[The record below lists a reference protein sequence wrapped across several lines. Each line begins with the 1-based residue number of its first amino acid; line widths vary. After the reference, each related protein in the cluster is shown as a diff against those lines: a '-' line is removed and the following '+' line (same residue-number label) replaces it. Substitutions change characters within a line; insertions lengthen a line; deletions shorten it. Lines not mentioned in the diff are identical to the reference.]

1 MVEKFHEELKKLKKE
16 VVEMGDLAKEMLS
29 YAVESLKERDKEL
42 ASKVIEKKKKIAD
55 MDEKIEQDALS
66 LIALYQPM
74 AKDMRTIA
82 CVLKMI
88 TYLTRVGRYG
98 KDIAKVAIEL
108 ADQPHIAKVAIEL
121 ADQPHIAK
129 LVEIPHMAEMVC
141 GMIDDAIR
149 AFEDENVSRIEDFE
163 ERDSEID
170 ALRYSIFREC
180 ITYMIEDP
188 KNITRCMHY
197 AMVARYLERCADH
210 ACKMAEKIHYMV
222 TGDHIEIK

>member
-29 YAVESLKERDKEL
+29 NAVEALKDRNKEV
-42 ASKVIEKKKKIAD
+42 ASQVIEKKKKIAD
-55 MDEKIEQDALS
+55 MDERIEQDALR

-74 AKDMRTIA
+74 AKDMRKIA

-108 ADQPHIAKVAIEL
+108 ADQPHIAR
-121 ADQPHIAK
+121 
-129 LVEIPHMAEMVC
+129 LVEIPHMADMVC
-141 GMIDDAIR
+141 GMIEDALE
-149 AFEDENVSRIEDFE
+149 AFENEDVFLIRDFE

-180 ITYMIEDP
+180 ITYMMEDA

-210 ACKMAEKIHYMV
+210 ACKMAEKINYMV
-222 TGDHIEIK
+222 TGERKEIR

>member
-16 VVEMGDLAKEMLS
+16 VVEMGNLAKEMLS
-29 YAVESLKERDKEL
+29 NAVEALKDRNKEA
-42 ASKVIEKKKKIAD
+42 ASQVIEKKKKIAD
-55 MDEKIEQDALS
+55 MDERIEQDALR

-74 AKDMRTIA
+74 ARDMRKIA

-108 ADQPHIAKVAIEL
+108 ADQPHIAR
-121 ADQPHIAK
+121 
-129 LVEIPHMAEMVC
+129 LVEIPHMADMVC
-141 GMIDDAIR
+141 SMIEDALK
-149 AFEDENVSRIEDFE
+149 AFENEDVSLIKDFE

-180 ITYMIEDP
+180 ITYMMEDA

-210 ACKMAEKIHYMV
+210 ACKMAEKINYMV
-222 TGDHIEIK
+222 TGERKEIR

>member
-16 VVEMGDLAKEMLS
+16 VVEMGNLAKEMLS
-29 YAVESLKERDKEL
+29 NAVEALKDRDKEA
-42 ASKVIEKKKKIAD
+42 ASQVIEKKKKIAD
-55 MDEKIEQDALS
+55 MDERIEQDALR

-74 AKDMRTIA
+74 ARDMRKIA

-108 ADQPHIAKVAIEL
+108 ADQPHIAR
-121 ADQPHIAK
+121 
-129 LVEIPHMAEMVC
+129 LVEIPHMADMVC
-141 GMIDDAIR
+141 SMIEDALK
-149 AFEDENVSRIEDFE
+149 AFENEDVSLIRDFE

-180 ITYMIEDP
+180 ITYMMEDA

-210 ACKMAEKIHYMV
+210 ACKMAEKINYMV
-222 TGDHIEIK
+222 TGERKEIK

>member
-16 VVEMGDLAKEMLS
+16 IVEMGNLAKEMLS
-29 YAVESLKERDKEL
+29 NAVEALKDRDKEA
-42 ASKVIEKKKKIAD
+42 ASQVIEKKKKIAD
-55 MDEKIEQDALS
+55 MDERIEQDALR

-74 AKDMRTIA
+74 ARDMRTIA

-108 ADQPHIAKVAIEL
+108 ADQPHIAR
-121 ADQPHIAK
+121 
-129 LVEIPHMAEMVC
+129 LVEIPHMADMVC
-141 GMIDDAIR
+141 SMIEDALK
-149 AFEDENVSRIEDFE
+149 AFENEDVSLIRDFE

-180 ITYMIEDP
+180 ITYMMEDA

-210 ACKMAEKIHYMV
+210 ACKMAEKINYMV
-222 TGDHIEIK
+222 TGERKEIR

>member
-16 VVEMGDLAKEMLS
+16 VVEMGNLAKEMLS
-29 YAVESLKERDKEL
+29 NAVEALKDRNKEA
-42 ASKVIEKKKKIAD
+42 ASQVIEKKKKIAD
-55 MDEKIEQDALS
+55 MDERIEQNALR

-74 AKDMRTIA
+74 ARDMRKIA

-108 ADQPHIAKVAIEL
+108 ADQPHIAR
-121 ADQPHIAK
+121 
-129 LVEIPHMAEMVC
+129 LVEIPHMADMVC
-141 GMIDDAIR
+141 SMIEDALK
-149 AFEDENVSRIEDFE
+149 AFENEDVSLIKDFE

-180 ITYMIEDP
+180 ITYMMEDA

-210 ACKMAEKIHYMV
+210 ACKMAEKINYMV
-222 TGDHIEIK
+222 TGERKEIR

>member
-16 VVEMGDLAKEMLS
+16 VVEMGNLAKEMLS
-29 YAVESLKERDKEL
+29 NAVEALKDRNKEV
-42 ASKVIEKKKKIAD
+42 ASQVIEKKKKIAD
-55 MDEKIEQDALS
+55 MDERIEQDALR

-74 AKDMRTIA
+74 ARDMRTIA

-108 ADQPHIAKVAIEL
+108 ADQPHIAR
-121 ADQPHIAK
+121 
-129 LVEIPHMAEMVC
+129 LVEIPHMADMVC
-141 GMIDDAIR
+141 SMIEDALK
-149 AFEDENVSRIEDFE
+149 AFENEDVSLIRDFE

-180 ITYMIEDP
+180 ITYMMEDA

-210 ACKMAEKIHYMV
+210 ACKMAEKINYMV
-222 TGDHIEIK
+222 TGERKEIR

>member
-16 VVEMGDLAKEMLS
+16 VVEMGNLAKEMLS
-29 YAVESLKERDKEL
+29 NAVEALKDRNKEV
-42 ASKVIEKKKKIAD
+42 ASQVIEKKKKIAD
-55 MDEKIEQDALS
+55 MDERIEQDALR

-74 AKDMRTIA
+74 ARDMRKIA

-108 ADQPHIAKVAIEL
+108 ADQPHIAR
-121 ADQPHIAK
+121 
-129 LVEIPHMAEMVC
+129 LVEIPHMADMVC
-141 GMIDDAIR
+141 SMIEDALE
-149 AFEDENVSRIEDFE
+149 AFENEDVSFIRDFE

-180 ITYMIEDP
+180 ITYMMEDA

-210 ACKMAEKIHYMV
+210 ACKMAEKINYMV
-222 TGDHIEIK
+222 TGERKEIR

>member
-16 VVEMGDLAKEMLS
+16 VVEMGNLAKEMLS
-29 YAVESLKERDKEL
+29 NAVEALKDRNKEA
-42 ASKVIEKKKKIAD
+42 ASQVIEKKKKIAD
-55 MDEKIEQDALS
+55 MDERIEQDALR

-74 AKDMRTIA
+74 ARDMRKIA

-108 ADQPHIAKVAIEL
+108 ADQPHIAR
-121 ADQPHIAK
+121 
-129 LVEIPHMAEMVC
+129 LVEIPHMADMVC
-141 GMIDDAIR
+141 SMIEDALK
-149 AFEDENVSRIEDFE
+149 AFENEDVSLIRDFE

-180 ITYMIEDP
+180 ITYMMEDA

-210 ACKMAEKIHYMV
+210 ACKMAEKINYMV
-222 TGDHIEIK
+222 TGERKEIK

>member
-16 VVEMGDLAKEMLS
+16 VVEMGNLAKEMLS
-29 YAVESLKERDKEL
+29 NAVEALKDRDKEA
-42 ASKVIEKKKKIAD
+42 ASQVIEKKKKIAD
-55 MDEKIEQDALS
+55 MDERIEQDALR

-74 AKDMRTIA
+74 ARDMRTIA

-108 ADQPHIAKVAIEL
+108 ADQPHIAR
-121 ADQPHIAK
+121 
-129 LVEIPHMAEMVC
+129 LVEIPHMADMVC
-141 GMIDDAIR
+141 SMIEDALK
-149 AFEDENVSRIEDFE
+149 AFENEDVSLIRDFE

-180 ITYMIEDP
+180 ITYMMEDA

-210 ACKMAEKIHYMV
+210 ACKMAEKINYMV
-222 TGDHIEIK
+222 TGERKEIR

>member
-16 VVEMGDLAKEMLS
+16 VVEMGNLAKEMLS
-29 YAVESLKERDKEL
+29 NAVEALKDRNKEA
-42 ASKVIEKKKKIAD
+42 ASQVIEKKKKIAD
-55 MDEKIEQDALS
+55 MDERIEQDALR

-74 AKDMRTIA
+74 ARDMRKIA

-108 ADQPHIAKVAIEL
+108 ADQPHIVR
-121 ADQPHIAK
+121 
-129 LVEIPHMAEMVC
+129 LVEIPHMADMVC
-141 GMIDDAIR
+141 SMIEDALK
-149 AFEDENVSRIEDFE
+149 AFENEDVSLIRDFE

-180 ITYMIEDP
+180 ITYMMEDA

-210 ACKMAEKIHYMV
+210 ACKMAEKINYMV
-222 TGDHIEIK
+222 TGERKEIR

>member
-16 VVEMGDLAKEMLS
+16 VVEMGNLAKEMLS
-29 YAVESLKERDKEL
+29 NAVEALKDRNKEV
-42 ASKVIEKKKKIAD
+42 ASQVIEKKKKIAD
-55 MDEKIEQDALS
+55 MDERIEQDALR

-74 AKDMRTIA
+74 ARDMRTIA

-108 ADQPHIAKVAIEL
+108 ADQPHIAR
-121 ADQPHIAK
+121 
-129 LVEIPHMAEMVC
+129 LVEIPHMADMVC
-141 GMIDDAIR
+141 SMIEDALK
-149 AFEDENVSRIEDFE
+149 AFENEDVSLIRDFE

-180 ITYMIEDP
+180 ITYMMEDA

-210 ACKMAEKIHYMV
+210 ACKMAEKINYMV
-222 TGDHIEIK
+222 TGERKEIK

>member
-16 VVEMGDLAKEMLS
+16 VVEMGNLAKEMLS
-29 YAVESLKERDKEL
+29 NAVEALKDRNKEV
-42 ASKVIEKKKKIAD
+42 ASQVIEKKKKIAD
-55 MDEKIEQDALS
+55 MDERIEQDALR

-74 AKDMRTIA
+74 ARDMRKIA

-108 ADQPHIAKVAIEL
+108 ADQPHIAR
-121 ADQPHIAK
+121 
-129 LVEIPHMAEMVC
+129 LVEIPHMADMVC
-141 GMIDDAIR
+141 SMIEDALK
-149 AFEDENVSRIEDFE
+149 AFENEDVSLIKDFE

-180 ITYMIEDP
+180 ITYMMEDA

-210 ACKMAEKIHYMV
+210 ACKMAEKINYMV
-222 TGDHIEIK
+222 TGERKEIR

>member
-16 VVEMGDLAKEMLS
+16 VVEMGNLAEGMLS
-29 YAVESLKERDKEL
+29 DAVKALKERNREL
-42 ASKVIEKKKKIAD
+42 ASQIIEKKKKIAD
-55 MDEKIEQDALS
+55 MDEKIEHAALS

-98 KDIAKVAIEL
+98 KDIAKVA
-108 ADQPHIAKVAIEL
+108 DEL

-129 LVEIPHMAEMVC
+129 LVEIPHMADMVC
-141 GMIDDAIR
+141 GMIDDALR
-149 AFEDENVSRIEDFE
+149 AFEDEDVSLIEDFE

-180 ITYMIEDP
+180 VTYMMEDP
-188 KNITRCMHY
+188 KNITRCTHY

-210 ACKMAEKIHYMV
+210 ACKMAEKINYMV
-222 TGDHIEIK
+222 TGERREIR

>member
-29 YAVESLKERDKEL
+29 DAVEALKERDEEL
-42 ASKVIEKKKKIAD
+42 ASKVIEKKKKIAE

-108 ADQPHIAKVAIEL
+108 ADQPHIAK
-121 ADQPHIAK
+121 
-129 LVEIPHMAEMVC
+129 LVEIPHMADMVC
-141 GMIDDAIR
+141 GMIDDALK
-149 AFEDENVSRIEDFE
+149 AFENEDVSLIEDFE

-180 ITYMIEDP
+180 ITYMMEDA

-210 ACKMAEKIHYMV
+210 ACKMAEKVNYMV
-222 TGDHIEIK
+222 TGERKEIR

>member
-16 VVEMGDLAKEMLS
+16 VVEMGNLAKEMLS
-29 YAVESLKERDKEL
+29 NAVEALKDRDKEV
-42 ASKVIEKKKKIAD
+42 ASQVIEKKKKIAD
-55 MDEKIEQDALS
+55 MDERIEQDALR

-74 AKDMRTIA
+74 ARDMRKIA

-108 ADQPHIAKVAIEL
+108 ADQPHIAR
-121 ADQPHIAK
+121 
-129 LVEIPHMAEMVC
+129 LVEIPHMADMVC
-141 GMIDDAIR
+141 SMIEDALK
-149 AFEDENVSRIEDFE
+149 AFENEDVSLIRDFE

-180 ITYMIEDP
+180 ITYMMEDA

-210 ACKMAEKIHYMV
+210 ACKMAEKINYMV
-222 TGDHIEIK
+222 TGERKEIR

>member
-16 VVEMGDLAKEMLS
+16 VVEMGNLAKEMLS
-29 YAVESLKERDKEL
+29 NAVEALKDRNKEV
-42 ASKVIEKKKKIAD
+42 ASQVIEKKKKIAD
-55 MDEKIEQDALS
+55 MDERIEQDALR

-74 AKDMRTIA
+74 ARDMRKIA

-108 ADQPHIAKVAIEL
+108 ADQPHIAR
-121 ADQPHIAK
+121 
-129 LVEIPHMAEMVC
+129 LVEIPHMADMVC
-141 GMIDDAIR
+141 SMIEDALE
-149 AFEDENVSRIEDFE
+149 AFENEDVSLIRDFE

-180 ITYMIEDP
+180 ITYMMEDA

-210 ACKMAEKIHYMV
+210 ACKMAEKINYMV
-222 TGDHIEIK
+222 TGERKEIK

>member
-1 MVEKFHEELKKLKKE
+1 MVEKFHDELKKLKKE
-16 VVEMGDLAKEMLS
+16 VADMGNLAKDMLS
-29 YAVESLKERDKEL
+29 DAVEALKERDREL
-42 ASKVIEKKKKIAD
+42 ASGVIEKKKKIAE
-55 MDEKIEQDALS
+55 MDEKIEHTALA

-98 KDIAKVAIEL
+98 KDIARVAIEL
-108 ADQPHIAKVAIEL
+108 AE
-121 ADQPHIAK
+121 QPHIAK
-129 LVEIPHMAEMVC
+129 LVEIPHMADMVC
-141 GMIDDAIR
+141 DMIEDALK
-149 AFEDENVSRIEDFE
+149 AFENEDVSLIEDFE

-170 ALRYSIFREC
+170 ALRYAIFREC
-180 ITYMIEDP
+180 ITYMMEDA

-210 ACKMAEKIHYMV
+210 ACKMAEKINYMV
-222 TGDHIEIK
+222 TGERKEIR

>member
-98 KDIAKVAIEL
+98 KD
-108 ADQPHIAKVAIEL
+108 IAKVAIEL

>member
-16 VVEMGDLAKEMLS
+16 VVEMGNLAKEMLS
-29 YAVESLKERDKEL
+29 NAVEALKDRNKEV
-42 ASKVIEKKKKIAD
+42 ASQVIEKKKKIAD
-55 MDEKIEQDALS
+55 MDERIEQDALR

-74 AKDMRTIA
+74 ARDMRKIA

-108 ADQPHIAKVAIEL
+108 ADQPHIAR
-121 ADQPHIAK
+121 
-129 LVEIPHMAEMVC
+129 LVEIPHMADMVC
-141 GMIDDAIR
+141 SMIEDALK
-149 AFEDENVSRIEDFE
+149 AFENEDVSLIRDFE

-180 ITYMIEDP
+180 ITYMMEDA

-210 ACKMAEKIHYMV
+210 ACKMAEKINYMV
-222 TGDHIEIK
+222 TGERKEIR

>member
-16 VVEMGDLAKEMLS
+16 VVEMGNLAKEMLS
-29 YAVESLKERDKEL
+29 NAVEALKDRNKEV
-42 ASKVIEKKKKIAD
+42 ASQVIEKKKKIAD
-55 MDEKIEQDALS
+55 MDERIEQDALR

-74 AKDMRTIA
+74 ARDMRKIA

-108 ADQPHIAKVAIEL
+108 ADQPHIAR
-121 ADQPHIAK
+121 
-129 LVEIPHMAEMVC
+129 LVEIPHMADMVC
-141 GMIDDAIR
+141 GMIEDALE
-149 AFEDENVSRIEDFE
+149 AFENEDVFLIRDFE

-180 ITYMIEDP
+180 ITYMMEDA

-210 ACKMAEKIHYMV
+210 ACKMAEKINYMV
-222 TGDHIEIK
+222 TGERKEIR

>member
-16 VVEMGDLAKEMLS
+16 VVEMGNLAKEMLS
-29 YAVESLKERDKEL
+29 NAVEALKDRDKEV
-42 ASKVIEKKKKIAD
+42 ASQVIEKKKKIAD
-55 MDEKIEQDALS
+55 MDERIEQDALR

-74 AKDMRTIA
+74 ARDMRKIA

-108 ADQPHIAKVAIEL
+108 ADQPHIAR
-121 ADQPHIAK
+121 
-129 LVEIPHMAEMVC
+129 LVEIPHMADMVC
-141 GMIDDAIR
+141 SMIEDALE
-149 AFEDENVSRIEDFE
+149 AFENEDVSSIRDFE

-180 ITYMIEDP
+180 ITYMMEDA

-210 ACKMAEKIHYMV
+210 ACKMAEKINYMV
-222 TGDHIEIK
+222 TGERKEIR

>member
-16 VVEMGDLAKEMLS
+16 VVEMGNLAKEMLS
-29 YAVESLKERDKEL
+29 NAVEALKDRNKEV
-42 ASKVIEKKKKIAD
+42 ASQVIEKKKKIAD
-55 MDEKIEQDALS
+55 MDERIEQDALR

-74 AKDMRTIA
+74 ARDMRKIA

-108 ADQPHIAKVAIEL
+108 ADQPHIAR
-121 ADQPHIAK
+121 
-129 LVEIPHMAEMVC
+129 LVEIPHMADMVC
-141 GMIDDAIR
+141 SMIEDALE
-149 AFEDENVSRIEDFE
+149 AFENEDVSLIRDFE

-180 ITYMIEDP
+180 ITYMMEDA

-210 ACKMAEKIHYMV
+210 ACKMAEKINYMV
-222 TGDHIEIK
+222 TGERKEIR

>member
-16 VVEMGDLAKEMLS
+16 VVEMGNLAKEMLS
-29 YAVESLKERDKEL
+29 NAVEALKDRNKEA
-42 ASKVIEKKKKIAD
+42 ASQVIEKKKKIAD
-55 MDEKIEQDALS
+55 MDERIEQDALR

-74 AKDMRTIA
+74 ARDMRKIA

-108 ADQPHIAKVAIEL
+108 ADQPHIAR
-121 ADQPHIAK
+121 
-129 LVEIPHMAEMVC
+129 LVEIPHMADMVC
-141 GMIDDAIR
+141 SMIEDALK
-149 AFEDENVSRIEDFE
+149 AFENEDVSLIRDFE

-180 ITYMIEDP
+180 ITYMMEDA

-210 ACKMAEKIHYMV
+210 ACKMAEKINYMV
-222 TGDHIEIK
+222 TGERKEIR

>member
-16 VVEMGDLAKEMLS
+16 VVEMGNLAKEMLS
-29 YAVESLKERDKEL
+29 NAVEALKDRNKEA
-42 ASKVIEKKKKIAD
+42 ASQVIEKKKKIAD
-55 MDEKIEQDALS
+55 MDERIEQDGLR

-74 AKDMRTIA
+74 ARDMRTIA

-108 ADQPHIAKVAIEL
+108 ADQPHIAR
-121 ADQPHIAK
+121 
-129 LVEIPHMAEMVC
+129 LVEIPHMADMVC
-141 GMIDDAIR
+141 SMIEDALK
-149 AFEDENVSRIEDFE
+149 AFENEDVSLIRDFE

-180 ITYMIEDP
+180 ITYMMEDA

-210 ACKMAEKIHYMV
+210 ACKMAEKINYMV
-222 TGDHIEIK
+222 TGERKEIR

>member
-1 MVEKFHEELKKLKKE
+1 MVEKFHEDLKKLKKE
-16 VVEMGDLAKEMLS
+16 VVEMGNLAKEMLS
-29 YAVESLKERDKEL
+29 NAVEALKDRNKEV
-42 ASKVIEKKKKIAD
+42 ASQVIEKKKKIAD
-55 MDEKIEQDALS
+55 MDERIEQDALR

-74 AKDMRTIA
+74 ARDMRKIA

-108 ADQPHIAKVAIEL
+108 ADQPHIAR
-121 ADQPHIAK
+121 
-129 LVEIPHMAEMVC
+129 LVEIPHMADMVC
-141 GMIDDAIR
+141 GMIEDALE
-149 AFEDENVSRIEDFE
+149 AFENEDVFLIRDFE
-163 ERDSEID
+163 GRDSEID

-180 ITYMIEDP
+180 ITYMMEDA

-210 ACKMAEKIHYMV
+210 ACKMAEKINYMV
-222 TGDHIEIK
+222 TGERKEIR

>member
-16 VVEMGDLAKEMLS
+16 VVEMGNLAKEMLS
-29 YAVESLKERDKEL
+29 NAVEALKDRNKEV
-42 ASKVIEKKKKIAD
+42 ASQVIEKKKKIAD
-55 MDEKIEQDALS
+55 MDERIEQDALR

-74 AKDMRTIA
+74 ARDMRTIA

-108 ADQPHIAKVAIEL
+108 ADQPHIAR
-121 ADQPHIAK
+121 
-129 LVEIPHMAEMVC
+129 LVEIPLMADMVC
-141 GMIDDAIR
+141 SIIEDALE
-149 AFEDENVSRIEDFE
+149 AFENEDVSLIRDFE

-180 ITYMIEDP
+180 ITYMMEDA

-210 ACKMAEKIHYMV
+210 ACKMAEKINYMV
-222 TGDHIEIK
+222 TGERKEIR

>member
-16 VVEMGDLAKEMLS
+16 VVEMGNLAKEMLS
-29 YAVESLKERDKEL
+29 NAVEALKDRNKEA
-42 ASKVIEKKKKIAD
+42 ASQVIEKKKKIAD
-55 MDEKIEQDALS
+55 MDERIEQDALR

-74 AKDMRTIA
+74 ARDMRKIA

-108 ADQPHIAKVAIEL
+108 ADQPHIAR
-121 ADQPHIAK
+121 
-129 LVEIPHMAEMVC
+129 LVEIPHMADMVC
-141 GMIDDAIR
+141 SMIEDALK
-149 AFEDENVSRIEDFE
+149 AFENEDVSLIKDFE

-180 ITYMIEDP
+180 ITYMMEDA

-210 ACKMAEKIHYMV
+210 ACKMAEKINYMV
-222 TGDHIEIK
+222 TGERKEIK

>member
-29 YAVESLKERDKEL
+29 NAVEALKDRNKEV
-42 ASKVIEKKKKIAD
+42 ASQVIEKKKKIAD
-55 MDEKIEQDALS
+55 MDERIEQDALR

-74 AKDMRTIA
+74 ARDMRKIA

-108 ADQPHIAKVAIEL
+108 ADQPHIAR
-121 ADQPHIAK
+121 
-129 LVEIPHMAEMVC
+129 LVEIPHMADMVC
-141 GMIDDAIR
+141 SMIEDALE
-149 AFEDENVSRIEDFE
+149 AFENEDVFLIRDFE

-180 ITYMIEDP
+180 ITYMMEDA

-210 ACKMAEKIHYMV
+210 ACKMAEKINYMV
-222 TGDHIEIK
+222 TGERKEIR